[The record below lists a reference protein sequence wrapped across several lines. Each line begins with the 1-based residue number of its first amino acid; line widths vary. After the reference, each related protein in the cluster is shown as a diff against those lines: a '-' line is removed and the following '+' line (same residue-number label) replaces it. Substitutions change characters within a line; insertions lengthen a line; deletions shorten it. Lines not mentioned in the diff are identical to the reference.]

1 MALDFSKRPKRT
13 TKRTPKAKELEGS
26 CEEIQ
31 SRSIKVKCGQT
42 GKVFVTKIHNL
53 SKEDQA
59 ESLTIE
65 DLKVGAGLLCD
76 VKGKMYPVE
85 VLEFEGHEKD
95 VVHSLMGPST
105 ISKVKIHDSGDQSKR
120 AVLLHAIEGSASTL
134 EATSSSSYFKQ
145 SPKQMSPSFNS
156 SESQNSNAAQ
166 TEEMLTLLRSINGKM
181 SQILE
186 HITAGPDQV
195 KPMKKTLVKR
205 HAVPV
210 MRKIGSM
217 VELGESLL
225 FSSLKS
231 TKPALCQDKVERII
245 AIMKKQFPTEPF
257 DLQVFTQKANQK
269 CRDAATMHRPLPKD
283 IVEL

>member
-85 VLEFEGHEKD
+85 VLEFEDGCADASEKD
-95 VVHSLMGPST
+95 VVHSL
-105 ISKVKIHDSGDQSKR
+105 SGDQSKR

-134 EATSSSSYFKQ
+134 EATSYFKVCSMHGMLAASLLYSVVALHEK
-145 SPKQMSPSFNS
+145 SPKQMSPSFSS

-166 TEEMLTLLRSINGKM
+166 LTLLRSINGTM
-181 SQILE
+181 SQICLE

-195 KPMKKTLVKR
+195 KPVQIKNVEMLPQCTGLQQ
-205 HAVPV
+205 
-210 MRKIGSM
+210 KISLNF
-217 VELGESLL
+217 EL
-225 FSSLKS
+225 
-231 TKPALCQDKVERII
+231 
-245 AIMKKQFPTEPF
+245 
-257 DLQVFTQKANQK
+257 
-269 CRDAATMHRPLPKD
+269 
-283 IVEL
+283 

>member
-85 VLEFEGHEKD
+85 VLEFEDGCADASEKD

-166 TEEMLTLLRSINGKM
+166 
-181 SQILE
+181 
-186 HITAGPDQV
+186 
-195 KPMKKTLVKR
+195 
-205 HAVPV
+205 
-210 MRKIGSM
+210 
-217 VELGESLL
+217 
-225 FSSLKS
+225 S

-257 DLQVFTQKANQK
+257 DLQVFTHKANQK

>member
-85 VLEFEGHEKD
+85 VLDEKD

-105 ISKVKIHDSGDQSKR
+105 ISKVKIHDSGDQ
-120 AVLLHAIEGSASTL
+120 LPHP
-134 EATSSSSYFKQ
+134 SYFKQ

-166 TEEMLTLLRSINGKM
+166 LTLLRSINGKM

-195 KPMKKTLVKR
+195 KPILCKEENSGQETR
-205 HAVPV
+205 
-210 MRKIGSM
+210 
-217 VELGESLL
+217 
-225 FSSLKS
+225 SSSDEEDWS

>member
-85 VLEFEGHEKD
+85 VLEFEDGCADASEKD

-134 EATSSSSYFKQ
+134 EATSSLIFQ
-145 SPKQMSPSFNS
+145 
-156 SESQNSNAAQ
+156 
-166 TEEMLTLLRSINGKM
+166 
-181 SQILE
+181 
-186 HITAGPDQV
+186 
-195 KPMKKTLVKR
+195 
-205 HAVPV
+205 
-210 MRKIGSM
+210 
-217 VELGESLL
+217 
-225 FSSLKS
+225 
-231 TKPALCQDKVERII
+231 